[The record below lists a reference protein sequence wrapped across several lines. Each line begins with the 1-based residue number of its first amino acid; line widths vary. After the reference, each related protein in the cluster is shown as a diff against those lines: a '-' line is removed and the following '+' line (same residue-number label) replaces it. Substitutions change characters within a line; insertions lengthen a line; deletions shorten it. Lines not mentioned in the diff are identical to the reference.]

1 MTCPHCHASL
11 KYKERSG
18 SRCGTCKREF
28 AFEPKGHPLALHDER
43 FRRVVRKLSADG
55 TMRFT
60 AEQLRHA
67 LARKPVGAQKRADA
81 GCLVAPFVVAAV
93 AAGGFVADRLSG
105 PAGLA
110 VAAAIAAVGVVVTLL
125 WRRRPFYPQIP
136 MDGGTFRN
144 DVLGRWRR
152 IYGDPPAGLVD
163 AASLADLPAEERPV
177 DGLAAVLVCPV
188 RDVLA
193 CLLANG
199 VPRRL
204 RVGLLPTTP
213 PFDPWQQLVLEALR
227 RDPTL
232 PVLVLHDASAEGA
245 FLAHDLPLL
254 LRLDPHHRVYDLG
267 LNPKRSMAKKRLV
280 VGAPVDPKYV
290 ARLDAEL
297 ADAAAHPIRRGR
309 ARLSPDEI
317 AWLRQGY
324 ESPVLA
330 ISPASLVKRL
340 EFALDKIG
348 RKQKRRR
355 AQEDPARAIG
365 FLTWPA

>member
-1 MTCPHCHASL
+1 MICPHCRASL
-11 KYKERSG
+11 LYKERSNC
-18 SRCGTCKREF
+18 RCGKCQREF
-28 AFEPKGHPLALHDER
+28 AFEPKSHPLALHDDR
-43 FRRVVRKLSADG
+43 FRRVVKKLSDNG

-67 LARKPVGAQKRADA
+67 LARKPVATQKRGDV
-81 GCLVAPFVVAAV
+81 GCVIAPFVVLAVVVGFVVAEAIAPPAGV
-93 AAGGFVADRLSG
+93 AASI
-105 PAGLA
+105 
-110 VAAAIAAVGVVVTLL
+110 AIVVVGAVVTL
-125 WRRRPFYPQIP
+125 WRMRRPFYPKIP
-136 MDGGTFRN
+136 MDGGRFLGE
-144 DVLGRWRR
+144 VVGRWRR
-152 IYGDPPAGLVD
+152 IHGDAPAGLVD

-177 DGLAAVLVCPV
+177 DGLAAVVVCPV
-188 RDVLA
+188 RDVLV

-204 RVGLLPTTP
+204 RVGLLPTAP
-213 PFDPWQQLVLEALR
+213 PFDPWQQSVLEALR

-254 LRLDPHHRVYDLG
+254 LRLDPRHRVYDLG

-348 RKQKRRR
+348 RTRKRRR